1 MNPNLK
7 GGYIDIYIEV
17 SSTDKII
24 EKKLEYLVK
33 LKDAI
38 GEQKIDLIVKQKGCK
53 EFICEEAK
61 KKRDKIVKNIK
72 FIIEELEKH
81 KEKLLYSKNKIENW
95 GKLSEDDL
103 NDPEK
108 VETMDSFIFRFCK
121 MQDSMGEKLFPATLT
136 HTYPL
141 ETEEILK
148 NIRLALEYSEILT
161 NIYEKI
167 KNYLKKRGVII

>member
-1 MNPNLK
+1 M
-7 GGYIDIYIEV
+7 
-17 SSTDKII
+17 
-24 EKKLEYLVK
+24 
-33 LKDAI
+33 
-38 GEQKIDLIVKQKGCK
+38 
-53 EFICEEAK
+53 
-61 KKRDKIVKNIK
+61 KNIK

-136 HTYPL
+136 HTYL
-141 ETEEILK
+141 WETEEILK